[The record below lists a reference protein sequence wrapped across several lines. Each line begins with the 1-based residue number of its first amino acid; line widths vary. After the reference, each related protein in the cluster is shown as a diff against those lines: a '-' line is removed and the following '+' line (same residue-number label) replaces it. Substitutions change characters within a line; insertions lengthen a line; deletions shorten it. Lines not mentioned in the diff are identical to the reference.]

1 MPTLLNKIAI
11 YKEVFKMKKQ
21 FNKSLLS
28 LLIVGLLPIS
38 AWATLG
44 ENSSS
49 IMNDQIALKATSTPD
64 LQSSD
69 LEKASINAYQI
80 QSFTTTTGIVVKQYT
95 YNQKV
100 FAIIWNGKKVP
111 DQNQL
116 LGKYFPDFQTSN
128 PSYKSLTV
136 RKVQNADF
144 ISSTGGWM
152 GHYAGEAFIPSLAP
166 AGVTLTSLK

>member
-1 MPTLLNKIAI
+1 MKNKLIKFLLP
-11 YKEVFKMKKQ
+11 
-21 FNKSLLS
+21 
-28 LLIVGLLPIS
+28 LLIGSMIPLS

-44 ENSSS
+44 ENSAS
-49 IMNDQIALKATSTPD
+49 IMSDQIALKATPTQD

-69 LEKASINAYQI
+69 LEKARLNAYQI
-80 QSFTTTTGIVVKQYT
+80 QSLTTATGIVVKQYT
-95 YNQKV
+95 YNGKV
-100 FAIIWNGKKVP
+100 FAIIWYGKKVP

-116 LGKYFPDFQTSN
+116 LGKYFPAFQTSS

-136 RKVQNADF
+136 RKVQNSDF

-166 AGVTLTSLK
+166 AGVTLDSLK

>member
-1 MPTLLNKIAI
+1 MKNKLIKFLLP
-11 YKEVFKMKKQ
+11 
-21 FNKSLLS
+21 
-28 LLIVGLLPIS
+28 LLIGSMIPLS

-44 ENSSS
+44 ENSAS
-49 IMNDQIALKATSTPD
+49 IMSDQIALKATPTQD

-69 LEKASINAYQI
+69 LEKASLNAYQI
-80 QSFTTTTGIVVKQYT
+80 QSLTTATDIVVKQYT
-95 YNQKV
+95 YNGKV

-116 LGKYFPDFQTSN
+116 LGKYFPAFQTSS

-136 RKVQNADF
+136 RKVQNSDF

-166 AGVTLTSLK
+166 AGVTLDSLK

>member
-1 MPTLLNKIAI
+1 MKNKLIKFLLP
-11 YKEVFKMKKQ
+11 
-21 FNKSLLS
+21 
-28 LLIVGLLPIS
+28 LLIGSMIPLS

-44 ENSSS
+44 ENSAS
-49 IMNDQIALKATSTPD
+49 IMSDQIALKATPTQD

-69 LEKASINAYQI
+69 LEKASVNDYQI
-80 QSFTTTTGIVVKQYT
+80 QSLTTATGIVVKQYT
-95 YNQKV
+95 YNGKV

-116 LGKYFPDFQTSN
+116 LGKYFPAFQTSS

-136 RKVQNADF
+136 RKVQNSDF

-152 GHYAGEAFIPSLAP
+152 GHYAGKAFIPSLAP
-166 AGVTLTSLK
+166 AGVTLDSLK

>member
-1 MPTLLNKIAI
+1 MKNKLT
-11 YKEVFKMKKQ
+11 
-21 FNKSLLS
+21 KSLLS
-28 LLIVGLLPIS
+28 LLIGGLLPLS

-44 ENSSS
+44 ESPSS
-49 IMNDQIALKATSTPD
+49 IMNDQIALKATPTQD

-69 LEKASINAYQI
+69 LEKASANAYQI
-80 QSFTTTTGIVVKQYT
+80 QSLTTDTGIVVKQYT
-95 YNQKV
+95 YNGKV
-100 FAIIWNGKKVP
+100 FALVWNGKKVP

-116 LGKYFPDFQTSN
+116 LGKYFPAFQTST

-136 RKVQNADF
+136 RKVHNADF

-166 AGVTLTSLK
+166 AGVTLDSLK

>member
-1 MPTLLNKIAI
+1 MKNKLIKFLLP
-11 YKEVFKMKKQ
+11 
-21 FNKSLLS
+21 
-28 LLIVGLLPIS
+28 LLIGSIIPLS

-44 ENSSS
+44 ENSAS
-49 IMNDQIALKATSTPD
+49 IMSDQIALKATPTQD

-69 LEKASINAYQI
+69 LEKASVNDYQI
-80 QSFTTTTGIVVKQYT
+80 QSLTTATGIVVKQYT
-95 YNQKV
+95 YNDKV

-116 LGKYFPDFQTSN
+116 LGKYFPAFQTSS

-136 RKVQNADF
+136 RKVQNSDF

-166 AGVTLTSLK
+166 AGVTLDSLK